1 MAFTSTKW
9 SDILKCSMC
18 GVMGPRKVLPVWK
31 PEAEALCVMCYGV
44 VAGVDHDGEVLVEK
58 TKSQHQLAAE
68 SLDVCNHKSGN
79 SHDISKKAKTI
90 AKKPAKNVPVECAT
104 PARRGERS
112 QDRWKTP
119 HGIKRCNSQ
128 QCMFII

>member
-18 GVMGPRKVLPVWK
+18 SVIGPRKVLPVWK

-44 VAGVDHDGEVLVEK
+44 VAGVDHDGEVPVEK

-68 SLDVCNHKSGN
+68 SLDVGNHKSGN

-104 PARRGERS
+104 AVPSVSKRPAVS
-112 QDRWKTP
+112 
-119 HGIKRCNSQ
+119 KRQKKSD
-128 QCMFII
+128 